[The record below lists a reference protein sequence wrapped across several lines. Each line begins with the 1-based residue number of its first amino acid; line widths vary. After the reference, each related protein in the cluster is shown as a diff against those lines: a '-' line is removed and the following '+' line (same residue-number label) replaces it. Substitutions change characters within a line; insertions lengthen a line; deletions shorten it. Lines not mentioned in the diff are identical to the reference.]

1 MLSRLCSRR
10 RNSHTSASLSIAT
23 LNTQANAAA
32 YCQKPRAAIAAPSS
46 TRRIMSRL
54 CTRSLSHLNHDR
66 LARFVRLHIPDEE
79 FKGRII
85 LASNEIDV
93 RIMFANSSTR
103 CRNSFSPRC
112 SPDDYNPVAVQIT
125 A

>member
-32 YCQKPRAAIAAPSS
+32 YCHKPRAAIAAPSS
-46 TRRIMSRL
+46 TRRIMSSL
-54 CTRSLSHLNHDR
+54 CTRSLSHLDHDR

-85 LASNEIDV
+85 LASNIDV

-103 CRNSFSPRC
+103 RRNRIFPGF
-112 SPDDYNPVAVQIT
+112 SPDDYNGVVVQIT